1 MHKLLIAG
9 LLLAATVIALGA
21 FTRLT
26 DAGLGC
32 PDWPGCYGQ
41 LLVPEG
47 TQEIAE
53 ATRAFP
59 QSPVVA
65 HKAWN
70 EMIHRYC
77 ASLLGLLILVMTV
90 LAWRRPALKPMR
102 PLLSLL
108 LALVIFQGILGMWT
122 VTLKLLPI
130 VVSTH
135 LLGGFTTFSLL
146 LLAYLQWRQPDIQ
159 PVKRHGGRLLSLAV
173 LALLVVVAQIAL
185 GGWTSANYAALV
197 CHQLPACQGDW
208 VSQLDFAAAFEI
220 HAPTEAGYEFGVL
233 DYGARMT
240 IHMSHRM
247 GAVLATLATGALIW
261 QLLRHGGN
269 SRYRQLAT
277 LLGLLLSLQVVLG
290 LANIIL
296 HLPLAVAV
304 AHNGVAALLLLALV
318 ATIYHLYR
326 TRRQAAGSPLPLTPV
341 SGH

>member
-1 MHKLLIAG
+1 MQKLLIAG

-21 FTRLT
+21 YTRLT

-41 LLVPEG
+41 LLVPQGAE
-47 TQEIAE
+47 QIAE
-53 ATRAFP
+53 ATKAFP
-59 QSPVVA
+59 HTPVVA

-90 LAWRRPALKPMR
+90 VAWRRPGFERLR

-146 LLAYLQWRQPDIQ
+146 LLAYLQWRQPDVQ
-159 PVKRHGGRLLSLAV
+159 PINRHGGRLVSLAA
-173 LALLVVVAQIAL
+173 LALLVVVMQIAL

-208 VSQLDFAAAFEI
+208 ISQLDVAGAFEI
-220 HAPTEAGYEFGVL
+220 HGPTEAGYEFGVL

-240 IHMSHRM
+240 IHMSHRL
-247 GAVLATLATGALIW
+247 GAVLAALATGVLIW
-261 QLLRHGGN
+261 QLVRHGGGN
-269 SRYRQLAT
+269 RYRQLAMLLAT
-277 LLGLLLSLQVVLG
+277 LLVLQLSLG
-290 LANIIL
+290 LANILL
-296 HLPLAVAV
+296 HLPLAIAV

-318 ATIYHLYR
+318 TTTYHLCR
-326 TRRQAAGSPLPLTPV
+326 ARQAAGHSPVRLARV
-341 SGH
+341 ASH